1 MSEER
6 EALLNEPEDRISYH
20 FHDISLLQE
29 ALAHRSIKVERGTSV
44 RTNTRLEVLGDPILG
59 FIVMEHLYQK
69 FPKAD
74 KGELSVKRA
83 EMVSDDRSN
92 EIGSRLEL
100 VKFIEIGGSVRNQNE
115 GKARYIVADAL
126 ESLIAAIN
134 LDDGHRSAWSF
145 VMREIVHGEW
155 S

>member
-1 MSEER
+1 
-6 EALLNEPEDRISYH
+6 
-20 FHDISLLQE
+20 
-29 ALAHRSIKVERGTSV
+29 
-44 RTNTRLEVLGDPILG
+44 
-59 FIVMEHLYQK
+59 MEHLYQK

-100 VKFIEIGGSVRNQNE
+100 VKFIEIGGSVQNQNE

-126 ESLIAAIN
+126 ESLIAAIH

-145 VMREIVHGEW
+145 VTREIVHGEW